1 LAGELRLRRRRDR
14 YATPLSTFDN
24 GGMTLLQLDM
34 LLVCAVVMIAIG
46 GIISINSALHTHPDA
61 GAFTHKQI
69 AGLIIG
75 IGLMAGIAAT
85 DYRTVWPR
93 FSGWLYGINLL
104 FLTIVIVGHLG
115 HSSHGAMRWISIGPV
130 QFQPSEFAKF
140 AVTVALAV
148 FVNSRRDSITKWGT
162 VCESLG
168 VIGLPLIFIFKQP
181 DLGTALVV
189 LTMWIGIMVVAG
201 AQWKH
206 VGLVLLAGALLF
218 TGMWHFHVLKDYQK
232 NRLVAFINPDADPRD
247 TGYHLRQS
255 QIAIGS
261 GELTGQGYEQG
272 GQATGKFIPEQHTD
286 FIFTIVGEEGGFV
299 ASIFVL
305 ALYLFVLER
314 GVAIIAECE
323 DFLGRLL
330 AAGVVSML
338 AFHVIINIGMTIGVM
353 PVTGVPLPF
362 FGLSSLLIDMAS
374 IGLLLSVST
383 QRHRSLFAA

>member
-1 LAGELRLRRRRDR
+1 
-14 YATPLSTFDN
+14 
-24 GGMTLLQLDM
+24 
-34 LLVCAVVMIAIG
+34 
-46 GIISINSALHTHPDA
+46 
-61 GAFTHKQI
+61 
-69 AGLIIG
+69 
-75 IGLMAGIAAT
+75 
-85 DYRTVWPR
+85 
-93 FSGWLYGINLL
+93 
-104 FLTIVIVGHLG
+104 
-115 HSSHGAMRWISIGPV
+115 
-130 QFQPSEFAKF
+130 
-140 AVTVALAV
+140 
-148 FVNSRRDSITKWGT
+148 
-162 VCESLG
+162 
-168 VIGLPLIFIFKQP
+168 
-181 DLGTALVV
+181 
-189 LTMWIGIMVVAG
+189 
-201 AQWKH
+201 
-206 VGLVLLAGALLF
+206 
-218 TGMWHFHVLKDYQK
+218 
-232 NRLVAFINPDADPRD
+232 VAFSRAEGLSKEPAG
-247 TGYHLRQS
+247 GYHLRQS

-362 FGLSSLLIDMAS
+362 FSYGLSSLLIDMAS